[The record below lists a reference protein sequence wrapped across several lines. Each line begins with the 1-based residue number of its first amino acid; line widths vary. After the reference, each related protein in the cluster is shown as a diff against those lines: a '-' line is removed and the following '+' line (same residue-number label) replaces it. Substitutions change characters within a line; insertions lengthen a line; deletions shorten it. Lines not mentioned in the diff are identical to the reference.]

1 MEIEIFFNT
10 PTHSLPELKNISIS
24 AITKKMTLFTFNVI
38 KVLGSAAVASIVA
51 AIWCPSLINF
61 LYKHK
66 LWKKEA
72 RIKAISG
79 EDATVFYNLHK
90 NREITVP
97 RFGGLL
103 IWVTVVLVVLLFYW
117 SPNLNFLSRSQT
129 WLPLFTLIVASSVGF
144 LDDFLQVF
152 GKGSPKY
159 QISVSGISFL
169 KRFWRSLWRG
179 EDYIGGGLS
188 LKKRIFIVI
197 LIAIIGGIWFY
208 FKLGWDVITIPL
220 LGQFSIGIFY
230 IPLFVLVM
238 IATWSGGIIDG
249 LDGLAGG
256 TFASIFGAFA
266 IIAFSQG
273 KVDLATFC
281 AVITGTLFTFLWF
294 NIPPARFYMGET
306 GILGL
311 TTTLSVIAFLTDSV
325 FVLPIIAGLLV
336 LESGSVIIQ
345 LLSKK
350 FRKKKIFISTPIH
363 HHFEA
368 IGWPQ
373 YKITMRAWI
382 LGIVLAIAGVAI
394 RLLG

>member
-1 MEIEIFFNT
+1 
-10 PTHSLPELKNISIS
+10 
-24 AITKKMTLFTFNVI
+24 MTLLTLNVI
-38 KVLGSAAVASIVA
+38 KVLGAAAIASAVAA
-51 AIWCPSLINF
+51 LWCPLLINF

-72 RIKAISG
+72 RTKAISG
-79 EDATVFYNLHK
+79 EDANVFYNLHK
-90 NREITVP
+90 EREIKVP

-103 IWVTVVLVVLLFYW
+103 IWITVVFVVILFYF
-117 SPNLNFLSRSQT
+117 SGLNFLSRGQT
-129 WLPLFTLIVASSVGF
+129 WLPLFTLIVASLVGF
-144 LDDFLQVF
+144 SDDFLQVF
-152 GKGSPKY
+152 GKGK
-159 QISVSGISFL
+159 
-169 KRFWRSLWRG
+169 
-179 EDYIGGGLS
+179 YIGGGLS
-188 LKKRIFIVI
+188 LKKRLLIVI
-197 LIAIIGGIWFY
+197 LIGLIGGIWFY
-208 FKLGWDVITIPL
+208 SKLGWDVITIPL
-220 LGQFSIGIFY
+220 LGQFSIGYFY
-230 IPLFVLVM
+230 IPLFTLVM
-238 IATWSGGIIDG
+238 VATWSGGIIDG

-256 TFASIFGAFA
+256 TFASIFGAFT

-273 KVDLATFC
+273 KIDLAIFC

-311 TTTLSVIAFLTDSV
+311 TTTLSVVAFLTDSV

-336 LESGSVIIQ
+336 LTVGSVIIQ

-350 FRKKKIFISTPIH
+350 FRKKKIFLSTPIH

-382 LGIVLAIAGVAI
+382 IGIVLAIIGVAV

>member
-1 MEIEIFFNT
+1 
-10 PTHSLPELKNISIS
+10 
-24 AITKKMTLFTFNVI
+24 MTLFTFNVI
-38 KVLGSAAVASIVA
+38 KVLGSAAMASAIA
-51 AIWCPSLINF
+51 ALWCPLLINF
-61 LYKHK
+61 LYKNK

-79 EDATVFYNLHK
+79 ENATVFYDLHK
-90 NREITVP
+90 ERETKVP

-103 IWVTVVLVVLLFYW
+103 IWITVVLVIFILYW
-117 SPNLNFLSRSQT
+117 FPGFNFLSRSQT
-129 WLPLFTLIVASSVGF
+129 WLPLFTLIVASLVGF

-152 GKGSPKY
+152 GKGK
-159 QISVSGISFL
+159 
-169 KRFWRSLWRG
+169 
-179 EDYIGGGLS
+179 YIGGGLS

-197 LIAIIGGIWFY
+197 LIGFIGSIWFY
-208 FKLGWDVITIPL
+208 QKLGWDVITIPL
-220 LGQFSIGIFY
+220 IGSISVGYFY
-230 IPLFVLVM
+230 IPIFILVM
-238 IATWSGGIIDG
+238 TATWSGGIIDG

-256 TFASIFGAFA
+256 TFASIFGAFT

-281 AVITGTLFTFLWF
+281 AVITGALLTFLWF

-311 TTTLSVIAFLTDSV
+311 TTTLSVVAFLTDSV

-336 LESGSVIIQ
+336 LETGSVIVQ

-350 FRKKKIFISTPIH
+350 FRKKKIFLSSPIH

-382 LGIVLAIAGVAI
+382 VGIVLAIIGVAI
-394 RLLG
+394 RLIN